1 MGRLKRVTISKSSD
15 RCLALASDYDGTLA
29 HDGQV
34 DAATLIAL
42 RRFKA
47 TGRLLLLVTG
57 RKLDELLQVFP
68 AVEVFDLVVAEN
80 GALLYWPTTDQKT
93 LLAAPPSRALV
104 AALRARGVRP
114 LAFGLSI
121 IATVQPNER
130 VIYEA
135 LRELGLE
142 AQVIFNKG
150 SVMVLPP
157 SIDKRSGLQAAL
169 DALKLSPGEV
179 VGVGD
184 AENDLPFLRLCGRSA
199 AVANALTSVKQE
211 ATFVL
216 RGERGAGVVEL
227 IDQLLTEDGPLSGA
241 VDRPVRRRRSTAVER
256 PTSAIPTGVSSEQ
269 AIVVVANRGP
279 RDFVWKDG
287 RWTTQTSAG
296 GLVSLLTPLARRPDV
311 VWFCCVSEPPDA
323 YRAREGLFTTAAD
336 QHDSRLHVSPL
347 PLPVDV
353 YQQYYGQI
361 SNEVLW
367 MLQHHLIGSDG
378 YRYLDARRHRAWSQG
393 YLEANRRLAE
403 YIARSCA
410 APRAFLLQDYHLY
423 PLPALLRAVFPT
435 TPMVHFTHIPFPDV
449 PVLKLLPKSWRE
461 TILHG
466 LLGADVVGLQTP
478 HDVQAFLA
486 CCASLLD
493 LPVDRANGTVTAEDG
508 REVAVRAYPASVAPR
523 ALRRTMQS
531 AAVAAARERLAPEL
545 NRLSVIRVDRLDPSK
560 NQLVGFL
567 AFARLLE
574 LRPELCG
581 EVQFVAFLVPSRTD
595 IGIYRVYHD
604 AIYQLISEINERFA
618 PACGRPPIVVH
629 YTNDREQALAAME
642 CCDVLLVNS
651 LEDGMNLV
659 AKEWAVVSK
668 RPGVLV
674 VSETAGVVHEAA
686 DSALLVSPLDVEGTA
701 RALATALDMP
711 AAERASRLARFQAR
725 IERWTAGDWLQAQL
739 ADLGLEST
747 LARPRGGR
755 SRPGPPR
762 PTQSEQSTLVVG

>member
-1 MGRLKRVTISKSSD
+1 MSKSSD
-15 RCLALASDYDGTLA
+15 RSLALASDYDGTLA
-29 HDGQV
+29 YDGQV
-34 DAATLIAL
+34 DIETLAAL

-57 RKLDELLQVFP
+57 RKLDELLEVFP
-68 AVEVFDLVVAEN
+68 AVEIFDLVVAEN

-104 AALRARGVRP
+104 DALRTRGVRP
-114 LAFGLSI
+114 LIVGLSI
-121 IATVQPNER
+121 VATEQPNET
-130 VIYEA
+130 VIFEV
-135 LRELGLE
+135 LGELGLE
-142 AQVIFNKG
+142 ADVIFNKS

-157 SIDKRSGLQAAL
+157 GVDKRSGLEAAL
-169 DALKLSPGEV
+169 DTLELSPADV

-199 AVANALTSVKQE
+199 AVANALPSVKQE
-211 ATFVL
+211 ATFAL
-216 RGERGAGVVEL
+216 SGARGAGVVEL
-227 IDQLLTEDGPLSGA
+227 IDQLLKEDGPLIA
-241 VDRPVRRRRSTAVER
+241 ERPARRRSTLVDRPAAPVPAV
-256 PTSAIPTGVSSEQ
+256 PSSEQ
-269 AIVVVANRGP
+269 AVVVVANRGP

-287 RWTTQTSAG
+287 RWTTQTSTG

-403 YIARSCA
+403 YIAGSCPV
-410 APRAFLLQDYHLY
+410 PRAFLLQDYHLY

-435 TPMVHFTHIPFPDV
+435 TPMVHFTHIPFPGV
-449 PVLKLLPKSWRE
+449 PVLKLLPKAWRE
-461 TILHG
+461 TILRG

-478 HDVQAFLA
+478 HDVQAFLT

-493 LPVDRANGTVTAEDG
+493 LPVDRASGKVMAEDG
-508 REVAVRAYPASVAPR
+508 REIAVRAYPASVAPR

-531 AAVAAARERLAPEL
+531 AAVAAARERLASEL
-545 NRLSVIRVDRLDPSK
+545 NPLSIIRVDRLDPSK

-595 IGIYRVYHD
+595 IGIYRAYHD
-604 AIYQLISEINERFA
+604 AIYQLISEINERFT

-629 YTNDREQALAAME
+629 YTNDRDQALAAME

-659 AKEWAVVSK
+659 AKEWAVVSR

-686 DSALLVSPLDVEGTA
+686 DTALLVSPLDVEGTA
-701 RALATALDMP
+701 QALATALAMP

-725 IERWTAGDWLQAQL
+725 IEQWTAGDWLQAQL
-739 ADLGLEST
+739 TDLGLEST
-747 LARPRGGR
+747 LGSSRTAR
-755 SRPGPPR
+755 SRPGLPG
-762 PTQSEQSTLVVG
+762 PTQSGQANLAAARRLE